1 MTPIQEHQAFEYEA
15 TSATLFQSLIH
26 MWFPKYFIWKVKRR
40 YKRYLGGMEY
50 KKIRFERNMDMMFKR
65 YKRPSL

>member
-1 MTPIQEHQAFEYEA
+1 
-15 TSATLFQSLIH
+15 

-50 KKIRFERNMDMMFKR
+50 KRLMIEKNERFRKLLMDNLLTKGNII
-65 YKRPSL
+65 KL